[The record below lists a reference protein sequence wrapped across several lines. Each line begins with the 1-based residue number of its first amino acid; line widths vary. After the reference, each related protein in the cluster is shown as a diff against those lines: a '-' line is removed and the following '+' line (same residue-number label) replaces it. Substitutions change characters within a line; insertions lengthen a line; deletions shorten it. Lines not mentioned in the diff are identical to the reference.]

1 VSRLVDCTVTS
12 SPTGIPYDLGITQ
25 EVCAMQVSK
34 DLAGVSEK
42 DMANVVIAYE
52 PVWAIG

>member
-1 VSRLVDCTVTS
+1 MTVCYSFTS
-12 SPTGIPYDLGITQ
+12 SVLRGSDLGITQ

-42 DMANVVIAYE
+42 DMADVVIAYE

>member
-1 VSRLVDCTVTS
+1 MLFSRDDS
-12 SPTGIPYDLGITQ
+12 DLGITQ

-34 DLAGVSEK
+34 DLAGVSKK
-42 DMANVVIAYE
+42 DMAKVVIAYE